1 MLKQVLAPFYELI
14 DRSRQRVGDSAPK
27 IADEVLAAA
36 FPQTHNASELEG
48 CDRML
53 RNGVINAVKA
63 YIRKP
68 PADERQRSFEDIAPQ
83 FMPLVENLGS
93 TSYYV
98 PSLHGGEYVGVGEL
112 IAKPELLEA
121 AQKFMQLKA
130 EENAEEARR
139 LGELLEAVRTY
150 G

>member
-1 MLKQVLAPFYELI
+1 
-14 DRSRQRVGDSAPK
+14 
-27 IADEVLAAA
+27 
-36 FPQTHNASELEG
+36 
-48 CDRML
+48 
-53 RNGVINAVKA
+53 
-63 YIRKP
+63 
-68 PADERQRSFEDIAPQ
+68 
-83 FMPLVENLGS
+83 
-93 TSYYV
+93 
-98 PSLHGGEYVGVGEL
+98 LHGGEYVGVGEL